1 MSETIQ
7 ARPITIFQEVDLARR
22 AIRGEAAYA
31 ELGYQDAA
39 AAASAAPQSTPTTQ
53 QHAVIN
59 VSTAG
64 LASIIPGVSG
74 QAIEVLEIMLYTDTS
89 MNLEL
94 FDGTRSLTGLLKS
107 WPAAQG
113 FFFPHTGEPHFKL
126 TVGAAF
132 VLFTS
137 AVGQVSGFVRYR
149 QV

>member
-1 MSETIQ
+1 MSEKIQ
-7 ARPITIFQEVDLARR
+7 ARPLTVSQEVDLARR
-22 AIRGEAAYA
+22 SIRGEAAYA

-39 AAASAAPQSTPTTQ
+39 AAASLAPQATPDQ
-53 QHAVIN
+53 AQHAVIS
-59 VSTAG
+59 VGSAG
-64 LASIIPGVSG
+64 LSSIIAGVSG

-89 MNLEL
+89 MDIEL

-126 TVGAAF
+126 TAGTAF
-132 VLFTS
+132 ILSTS